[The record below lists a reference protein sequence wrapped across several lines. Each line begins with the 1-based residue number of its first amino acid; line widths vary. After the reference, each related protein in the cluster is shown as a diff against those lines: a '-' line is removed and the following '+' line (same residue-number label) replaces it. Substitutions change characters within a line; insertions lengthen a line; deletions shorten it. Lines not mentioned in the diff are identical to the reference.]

1 VELMSRIL
9 RILPLLLFCGACG
22 TPRTSTADLT
32 GAVASPE
39 PYAAKAG
46 EKVLL
51 DGGNAVDAAVCMGFV
66 LAVTHPEAGNLG
78 GGGFIVARSAEGR
91 SVVIDARE
99 TAPRGAKR
107 DMYLDRRGRPRPD
120 ASLVGPLAA
129 GVPGSVAGYLMLHER
144 YGTLPRR
151 RLVEPAI
158 RLAEKGFRVD
168 AGLRASL
175 ERNRDL
181 LKRFPETAAIFLP
194 GGEVPRAGDKLRQPA
209 LAKVLHAIA
218 ENGLHG
224 FYRGWFAQEV
234 QDACKKYGGL
244 LTIGDFYTYRAK
256 ERQPLRGMFRGHEIL
271 TMPPPS
277 SGGVCLLQ
285 MLDLLE
291 RGELGALR
299 PEQRLHLFAEAGRRA
314 FADRARYF
322 GDPDFT
328 AVPVAQLL
336 DEDYLAQRFATIRM
350 DRATPSDQVRGGL
363 RALAAGGRREREET
377 CHFSVLDD
385 AGNAVSCTTTL
396 NGAFGCGLA
405 VSGVLLNNE
414 MDDFTIK
421 PGIPNQ
427 FGLLQGEKNAI
438 APGKR
443 PLSSM
448 TPTILVKDGRPFLVL
463 GSPGGPTIISTV
475 CQVIYRHIAA
485 GLSLKD
491 AIAAPRIH
499 QQWMPDEI
507 LFESLTP
514 QERRSLEALGHRLRE
529 RKRPMGDVQAVSWNR
544 LDRPT
549 GVSDPRG
556 RGAASK

>member
-1 VELMSRIL
+1 ML
-9 RILPLLLFCGACG
+9 RLISFSICLLLLCAGCG

-46 EKVLL
+46 EQVLL

-66 LAVTHPEAGNLG
+66 LAVTHPPAGNLG
-78 GGGFIVARSAEGR
+78 GGGFIVAHSAAGDAL
-91 SVVIDARE
+91 VVDARE
-99 TAPRGAKR
+99 TAPRGAGR
-107 DMYLDRRGRPRPD
+107 DMYLDGRGRPRAD

-144 YGTLPRR
+144 HGTLPRR
-151 RLVEPAI
+151 RLLQPAI
-158 RLAEKGFRVD
+158 RLAERGFRVD
-168 AGLRASL
+168 AGLSATL
-175 ERNRDL
+175 ERNKDL
-181 LKRFPETAAIFLP
+181 LKKFPETAAIFLP
-194 GGEVPRAGDKLRQPA
+194 RGKVPQAGDKLRQPA
-209 LAKVLHAIA
+209 LAKVLHAIS
-218 ENGLHG
+218 EKGLDG

-234 QDACKKYGGL
+234 QDACKKYGGV

-256 ERQPLRGMFRGHEIL
+256 ERQPLRGTFRGYEIV

-328 AVPVAQLL
+328 DVPVAQLL

-363 RALAAGGRREREET
+363 RALAAGGHREREET
-377 CHFSVLDD
+377 CHFSVVDD
-385 AGNAVSCTTTL
+385 LGNAVSCTTTL

-414 MDDFTIK
+414 MDDFTVK
-421 PGIPNQ
+421 AGVPNQ
-427 FGLLQGEKNAI
+427 FGLIQGEKNAI

-448 TPTILVKDGRPFLVL
+448 APTIVLKDGRPHLVL

-475 CQVIYRHIAA
+475 CQVIYRHLAA
-485 GLSLKD
+485 KVSLKD

-499 QQWMPDEI
+499 QQWMPDEV
-507 LFESLTP
+507 LFESLTA
-514 QERRSLEALGHRLRE
+514 QERRSLEALGHRLRQRE
-529 RKRPMGDVQAVSWNR
+529 GPMGDVQAVSFSK
-544 LDRPT
+544 LGRPT